1 MRNRSLWASAFVVA
15 LVFGATPSTAAP
27 HSASSQANKA
37 EKAGPPP
44 DAKTKAKF
52 NYIIEF
58 MNKESQPIFDARS
71 SWLHEIRDPK
81 AGPSCKE
88 NNISAGSGFGPD
100 MQQRI
105 SEYRKQFKAKPK
117 LDADEPVLQMVQAL
131 DDLQKPTSDADEVLA
146 YRNKS
151 KPDRCGK
158 LKELHPLLMDGWHKY
173 VEGLEAL
180 EPYVE
185 TYTDDRDRRD
195 VETTLKK
202 YGKHY
207 RYHFARIVLVS
218 KSILHKAERLLQRP
232 EPDTT
237 TLVERLGRLD
247 GVVDETKQLIASDND
262 SKKNDTYP
270 PGLSLMVSD
279 SMPRFQS
286 TVKSF
291 VAVLNDKAKRSN
303 QSTVK
308 ASWKQFA
315 ESYNGL
321 VDQMNGVSFSKGQ
334 K

>member
-1 MRNRSLWASAFVVA
+1 
-15 LVFGATPSTAAP
+15 
-27 HSASSQANKA
+27 
-37 EKAGPPP
+37 
-44 DAKTKAKF
+44 
-52 NYIIEF
+52 
-58 MNKESQPIFDARS
+58 
-71 SWLHEIRDPK
+71 
-81 AGPSCKE
+81 
-88 NNISAGSGFGPD
+88 

-117 LDADEPVLQMVQAL
+117 LDADEPVLRMVQAL

-146 YRNKS
+146 YRNKN
-151 KPDRCGK
+151 KADRCSK
-158 LKELHPLLMDGWHKY
+158 LKELHPLLMAGWHKY
-173 VEGLEAL
+173 IEGLDAL

-218 KSILHKAERLLQRP
+218 KAILHKAERLLQSP

-237 TLVERLGRLD
+237 PMLDRLGRLTD
-247 GVVDETKQLIASDND
+247 VVGETKQLIASDND

-270 PGLSLMVSD
+270 PGLRLVVSD
-279 SMPRFQS
+279 SMPRFQNA
-286 TVKSF
+286 VKSF
-291 VAVLNDKAKRSN
+291 VGVLNDKAKRSN
-303 QSTVK
+303 QNAVK
-308 ASWKQFA
+308 TSWKQFA

>member
-1 MRNRSLWASAFVVA
+1 MQNRILLASAFGIA
-15 LVFGATPSTAAP
+15 LVFGATLSSAAP
-27 HSASSQANKA
+27 HSANARADKT

-52 NYIIEF
+52 NHFIEF
-58 MNKESQPIFDARS
+58 MNKETQPIFDARA

-88 NNISAGSGFGPD
+88 NNISAGSGFGTD

-105 SEYRKQFKAKPK
+105 AEYQKQFKGKPR
-117 LDADEPVLQMVQAL
+117 LDADEAALQMVQAL

-146 YRNKS
+146 YSNKN
-151 KPDRCGK
+151 KPDRCSK
-158 LKELHPLLMDGWHKY
+158 LKDLHPLLMAGWHKY
-173 VEGLEAL
+173 IDGLNSL

-185 TYTDDRDRRD
+185 TFTDDRDRRE

-218 KSILHKAERLLQRP
+218 KAILHKAERLLQNP

-237 TLVERLGRLD
+237 PLVERLGRLND
-247 GVVDETKQLIASDND
+247 VVDETKQLIASDND

-279 SMPRFQS
+279 SMPRFQNA
-286 TVKSF
+286 VKSF

-303 QSTVK
+303 QNTVK

-315 ESYNGL
+315 DTYNGL